1 MAFPSSTAITAFP
14 KIVDIDMDS
23 TRGMGNFALY
33 TLVPLS
39 DRSTFLRLINQTED
53 DDFDDDYV
61 VYPPHY
67 DFSGR
72 TLADIITYH
81 QQLTTGTNDDK
92 DRLDYGQFIV
102 AIHDDVVK
110 HGVLVVEML
119 YEFYDDQQ
127 AVPALARCPVVEGSA
142 DENEICAVS
151 WCINLQISNMGMLV
165 SSCTILFK

>member
-1 MAFPSSTAITAFP
+1 MSFPSSTAITAFP

-33 TLVPLS
+33 TLVPL
-39 DRSTFLRLINQTED
+39 DDPPAFLDLVNQTEYD
-53 DDFDDDYV
+53 ITDDDYV
-61 VYPPHY
+61 VYPPDY

-72 TLADIITYH
+72 TLADIMTYH
-81 QQLTTGTNDDK
+81 QQLTTGTNDDR

-110 HGVLVVEML
+110 HGLLVVEML

-127 AVPALARCPVVEGSA
+127 AVPALARAPVVAGVA

-151 WCINLQISNMGMLV
+151 WCINLQIANMGIV
-165 SSCTILFK
+165 DSWFVLF